1 MIVNRLDLLLR
12 TLNRIEV
19 CGKENM
25 YRLLGCIE
33 ELEKMKGE
41 MSRDDH
47 DQRREDVQ
55 G

>member
-1 MIVNRLDLLLR
+1 MDRLDLLIN

-33 ELEKMKGE
+33 ELQKMKEE
-41 MSRDDH
+41 MAHDH
-47 DQRREDVQ
+47 HDEQRE
-55 G
+55 GA